1 MPAILLLVGSVLLA
15 LGGTGGLSAS
25 ACAGQPDTGRSATG
39 GPRATRHG
47 VGGFQRYEY
56 QQILM
61 GVPIKLLVYS
71 RQEALANAG
80 RHAAFDRIRQLNL
93 IFSDYDDESE
103 VSRLVRTSGPGHPVR
118 VSHELFDVLEQSL
131 EISQMSEGAFDVTV
145 GPLVQLWR
153 KARRTKKLPTAQ
165 ELAAAKDRVGYQF
178 VRLNRPAHTVELL
191 KPDMRLDFGGIV
203 KGYAAQEAA
212 DVLEARGLRRC
223 LVALSGDIAVGDPP
237 PGTPGWRIAIQGN
250 GGPDAAPDLYVV
262 LHNECVSTAGDT
274 YQFVEIDGKRYSHIL
289 DPKTGLGI
297 TRRISV
303 SVVAPTGLASDG
315 LDTTAAIL
323 GPEKGLKLIQSFH
336 HIEARIV
343 ELTPSGPKTIQ
354 TPGFAKYIAPA
365 LVPAK

>member
-1 MPAILLLVGSVLLA
+1 MPAILLLVGSVLPA
-15 LGGTGGLSAS
+15 GPGG
-25 ACAGQPDTGRSATG
+25 
-39 GPRATRHG
+39 
-47 VGGFQRYEY
+47 GGFQRYEY

-61 GVPIKLLVYS
+61 GVPVKLIVYS
-71 RQEALANAG
+71 RKEGLANAG
-80 RHAAFDRIRQLNL
+80 RHAAFERIRQLNL

-178 VRLNRPAHTVELL
+178 VRLNRPDHTVELL

-237 PGTPGWRIAIQGN
+237 PDAPGWRIAIQGIALEGNATKAN
-250 GGPDAAPDLYVV
+250 GRPDAAPDLYVV

-297 TRRISV
+297 TRRINV
-303 SVVAPTGLASDG
+303 SVIAPTGLASDG
-315 LDTTAAIL
+315 LDTTAALL

-343 ELTPSGPKTIQ
+343 ELTPSGPKTNQ
-354 TPGFAKYIAPA
+354 TAGFAKYIAPA
-365 LVPAK
+365 PVPAK

>member
-1 MPAILLLVGSVLLA
+1 MPAILLLVGSVLP
-15 LGGTGGLSAS
+15 
-25 ACAGQPDTGRSATG
+25 AGP
-39 GPRATRHG
+39 G
-47 VGGFQRYEY
+47 VGGLQRYEY

-61 GVPIKLLVYS
+61 GVPVKLIVYS
-71 RQEALANAG
+71 RKEGLANAG
-80 RHAAFDRIRQLNL
+80 RHAAFERIRQLNL

-103 VSRLVRTSGPGHPVR
+103 VSRLVRTSGPGHPVP

-153 KARRTKKLPTAQ
+153 KARRTKKLPTAE
-165 ELAAAKDRVGYQF
+165 ELAAAKSRVGYQF

-191 KPDMRLDFGGIV
+191 KPNMQLDFGGIV

-237 PGTPGWRIAIQGN
+237 PDAPGWRIAIQGIAVKGN
-250 GGPDAAPDLYVV
+250 GSPDAAPDQYVV

-274 YQFVEIDGKRYSHIL
+274 YQFLEIDGKRYSHIL

-303 SVVAPTGLASDG
+303 SVIAPTGLASDG
-315 LDTTAAIL
+315 LDTAAAIL

-336 HIEARIV
+336 HIEGRIV
-343 ELTPSGPKTIQ
+343 EQTSSGVKTVQ
-354 TPGFAKYIAPA
+354 TAGFAKYIAPA
-365 LVPAK
+365 K